1 MARKHPA
8 HKVKASKT
16 LECGCTI
23 TKVFTVTAGNRMAFQ
38 DAKNRM
44 AFIVGREAA
53 KHTCPTPAAPA
64 TTEPTKE
71 PTP

>member
-1 MARKHPA
+1 MAKPKP
-8 HKVKASKT
+8 HKVKASKV

-23 TKVFTVTAGNRMAFQ
+23 TKTFTVTAGTRAAFT

-53 KHTCPTPAAPA
+53 KHTCPTPATDGHHRGPR
-64 TTEPTKE
+64 P
-71 PTP
+71 